1 MNGAGTGLQVSMMK
15 IQKVATT
22 QPVPRRALTALSAVV
37 VGTTILTA
45 VRFLAVATT
54 TLTTAATTLV
64 SVMCVPVLNKI

>member
-37 VGTTILTA
+37 VGTTIRITVL
-45 VRFLAVATT
+45 FLAVLTATRS
-54 TLTTAATTLV
+54 AASLAFV
-64 SVMCVPVLNKI
+64 LCVPVLNKI